1 MSETVSSCNDD
12 AGVYIDVYSLLEIN
26 LSSKYLLY
34 IKMHAYTQHINESHI
49 KHKALYENISHLC
62 VLVSVFVCV
71 NPLPCSNADVVK

>member
-49 KHKALYENISHLC
+49 KHKALRKYLAFMC
-62 VLVSVFVCV
+62 VGVCV
-71 NPLPCSNADVVK
+71 CVC